1 LKDKLEQIDELE
13 QNDETS
19 NCLFC
24 KIGSGKISSTFV
36 HEDQNCFAIKDI
48 TPQAPHH
55 LLVIPKKHYKNI
67 ALVDDKL
74 LMGELFQQAA
84 LIAAKGK
91 SRKWLSPS
99 CEHRCRR
106 WSISRPPAYTRSR
119 WPQHALAPRLENK
132 FQDWLGIWLSR
143 SRPLFQ

>member
-1 LKDKLEQIDELE
+1 MKDKLEQIDELE
-13 QNDETS
+13 QNDETV

-36 HEDQNCFAIKDI
+36 HEDKNCFAIRDI

-67 ALVDDKL
+67 ALLDDKL

-84 LIAAKGK
+84 LIAKK
-91 SRKWLSPS
+91 
-99 CEHRCRR
+99 EN
-106 WSISRPPAYTRSR
+106 
-119 WPQHALAPRLENK
+119 LENG
-132 FQDWLGIWLSR
+132 FRLVVNTGADGGQSVGHLHIHVLGGR
-143 SRPLFQ
+143 SMQWPPG

>member
-13 QNDETS
+13 QNDETG

-67 ALVDDKL
+67 ALLDDKL

-84 LIAAKGK
+84 LIAKK
-91 SRKWLSPS
+91 
-99 CEHRCRR
+99 EN
-106 WSISRPPAYTRSR
+106 
-119 WPQHALAPRLENK
+119 LENG
-132 FQDWLGIWLSR
+132 FRLVVNTGADGGQSVGHLHIHVLGGR
-143 SRPLFQ
+143 SMQWPPG